1 MPKTKTVKKV
11 KKSPKVE
18 DPKVLENQSMPTGL
32 PYKIRKPA
40 MKKYDRKETNI
51 GGKICHLEVVE
62 EQKPKYKVTLQFNE
76 ETFEIKTNN
85 IVEAVTAIKPEVL
98 YTELYITISDGQ
110 SEFQKRF
117 NLIQGKRLFASDEM
131 MDVFISTM
139 LF

>member
-1 MPKTKTVKKV
+1 MTAKTKTKKT
-11 KKSPKVE
+11 PKLEEVE
-18 DPKVLENQSMPTGL
+18 TPKQ
-32 PYKIRKPA
+32 
-40 MKKYDRKETNI
+40 
-51 GGKICHLEVVE
+51 
-62 EQKPKYKVTLQFNE
+62 KYKVTLQFNE
-76 ETFEIKTNN
+76 ETFEIKTNDL
-85 IVEAVTAIKPEVL
+85 IKAITAIKPEVL

>member
-1 MPKTKTVKKV
+1 MAKTKKEINISKKTE
-11 KKSPKVE
+11 K
-18 DPKVLENQSMPTGL
+18 
-32 PYKIRKPA
+32 
-40 MKKYDRKETNI
+40 KETP
-51 GGKICHLEVVE
+51 KQKYEVI
-62 EQKPKYKVTLQFNE
+62 LHFNNE
-76 ETFEIKTNN
+76 EFKIKTDD
-85 IVEAVTAIKPEVL
+85 IVKSITSIKPEVL

>member
-1 MPKTKTVKKV
+1 MPAKTKTKKTPKIEEVKT
-11 KKSPKVE
+11 P
-18 DPKVLENQSMPTGL
+18 Q
-32 PYKIRKPA
+32 
-40 MKKYDRKETNI
+40 
-51 GGKICHLEVVE
+51 
-62 EQKPKYKVTLQFNE
+62 PKYKVTLQFNE
-76 ETFEIKTNN
+76 ETFEIKTDNL
-85 IVEAVTAIKPEVL
+85 IKAITAIKPEVL

>member
-1 MPKTKTVKKV
+1 MPKTKTVKK
-11 KKSPKVE
+11 SPKVKL
-18 DPKVLENQSMPTGL
+18 DNQSMPTGL
-32 PYKIRKPA
+32 PYKIRKPE
-40 MKKYDRKETNI
+40 MKKYDRAETNLA
-51 GGKICHLEVVE
+51 GKVCHLEVVE
-62 EQKPKYKVTLQFNE
+62 EPKPKYKVTLQFNE
-76 ETFEIKTNN
+76 ESFEIKTNN
-85 IVEAVTAIKPEVL
+85 IVEAITAIKPEVL

>member
-1 MPKTKTVKKV
+1 MNAKTKKTITKEKT
-11 KKSPKVE
+11 PK
-18 DPKVLENQSMPTGL
+18 Q
-32 PYKIRKPA
+32 
-40 MKKYDRKETNI
+40 KY
-51 GGKICHLEVVE
+51 EVILKFNDE
-62 EQKPKYKVTLQFNE
+62 EFK
-76 ETFEIKTNN
+76 IKTDNLVQA
-85 IVEAVTAIKPEVL
+85 ITAIKPEVL

>member
-1 MPKTKTVKKV
+1 MVKTKSTKTPKIKKEI
-11 KKSPKVE
+11 KTPKE
-18 DPKVLENQSMPTGL
+18 EAI
-32 PYKIRKPA
+32 KIP
-40 MKKYDRKETNI
+40 
-51 GGKICHLEVVE
+51 
-62 EQKPKYKVTLQFNE
+62 EQKYKVTLQFNGE
-76 ETFEIKTNN
+76 EFDIKTNDL
-85 IVEAVTAIKPEVL
+85 ISAITSIKPEIL